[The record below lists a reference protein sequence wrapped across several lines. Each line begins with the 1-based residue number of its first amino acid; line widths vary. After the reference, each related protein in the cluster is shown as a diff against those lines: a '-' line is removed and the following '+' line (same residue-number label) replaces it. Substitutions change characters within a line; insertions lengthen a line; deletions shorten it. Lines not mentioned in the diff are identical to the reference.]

1 MKTIQQIIKEMDPID
16 IVKAYYAEY
25 PIRLWEIKNHDE
37 MTIKEYKEKVSERF
51 QKFLKRLC
59 EMETE
64 ENPEFQGVLFVYRG
78 QNDGWLDETVGLLNG
93 HELVSAEDIS
103 SVTTYAY
110 EFTEQKEALNFFVA
124 DTKLTQDYLMDVVV
138 SFLFEI
144 SFFGFDQEYLAEE
157 KARLGES
164 IEEAEEMKE
173 NPDKYKKYSMLE
185 LHQMYDLPEEET
197 YPEEDEKKDAYYR
210 AAIEYTSYC
219 KKMEMQ
225 KIKAALS

>member
-16 IVKAYYAEY
+16 IEKAYYTEY

-103 SVTTYAY
+103 SVATYAY
-110 EFTEQKEALNFFVA
+110 EFTEQKEALNFLVA
-124 DTKLTQDYLMDVVV
+124 DTKLTQEYLMDVVV
-138 SFLFEI
+138 CFLFEI
-144 SFFGFDQEYLAEE
+144 SFFGFDQECLAEE
-157 KARLGES
+157 KAKLDEA
-164 IEEAEEMKE
+164 IEEAEKMKE
-173 NPDKYKKYSMLE
+173 NPDKYKGYSMSE
-185 LHQMYDLPEEET
+185 FRQMYDLPEEET
-197 YPEEDEKKDAYYR
+197 YPDEDEKKNAYYR
-210 AAIEYTSYC
+210 AAIEYTNYC
-219 KKMEMQ
+219 KEMEMH
-225 KIKAALS
+225 KIRVALT